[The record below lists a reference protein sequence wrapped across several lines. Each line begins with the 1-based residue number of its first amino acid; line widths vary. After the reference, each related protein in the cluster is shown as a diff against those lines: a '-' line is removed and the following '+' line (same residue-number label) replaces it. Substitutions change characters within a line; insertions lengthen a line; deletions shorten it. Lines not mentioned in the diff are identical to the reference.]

1 MVCLSGAHEMVLGGD
16 SSERIEPFEGVQ
28 RVQWPSGGAE
38 TTPGRKFCREG
49 GSRLARTGPSRGAK
63 TEMLFPDLSGLWRSC
78 GSRLR
83 RQV

>member
-1 MVCLSGAHEMVLGGD
+1 
-16 SSERIEPFEGVQ
+16 
-28 RVQWPSGGAE
+28 VQWPSGGAE

-78 GSRLR
+78 GTRLR